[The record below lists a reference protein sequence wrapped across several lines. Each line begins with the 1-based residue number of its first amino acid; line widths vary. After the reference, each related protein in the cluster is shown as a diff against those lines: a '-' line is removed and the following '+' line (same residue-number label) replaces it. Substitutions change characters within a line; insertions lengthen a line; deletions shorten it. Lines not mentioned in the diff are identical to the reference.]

1 MASTSMKI
9 SARAP
14 PCRTSFRSR
23 SRRSSSLHARSDAA
37 DSSAPVSSSGTPV
50 KKMSMLVVGA
60 TGTLG
65 RQVVRRALDEG
76 YEVRALVRPRQNPAD
91 FLRDWG
97 AVTVKGDLNDPS
109 SLPPALVGVHTVVD
123 CATARPEESVRAV
136 DWEGK
141 VALIQACQAM
151 KIQRYVY
158 MSIANCDK
166 HPDVPLMAVK
176 SCTEE
181 YLQTS
186 GLNYTVLRACG
197 FMQALIGQYAI
208 PILEGNQVWGTD
220 DTTRTAYLNTQDAA
234 RMCLAAVRSDEAVG
248 KTLTLAGPR
257 AFTVSEVIAL
267 CEKLAGASANV
278 SKVPVSVLRT
288 AKAITGVFQ
297 WTGDAADRLAFAEVL
312 SGNEVFS
319 APMDETYDLLGLN
332 PEETTT
338 VEMYLRE
345 YYTQILKKLK
355 EVGAQSGQNR
365 FDF

>member
-1 MASTSMKI
+1 
-9 SARAP
+9 
-14 PCRTSFRSR
+14 
-23 SRRSSSLHARSDAA
+23 
-37 DSSAPVSSSGTPV
+37 
-50 KKMSMLVVGA
+50 MLVVGA

-208 PILEGNQVWGTD
+208 PILEGNQVWGTPGVM
-220 DTTRTAYLNTQDAA
+220 AY
-234 RMCLAAVRSDEAVG
+234 
-248 KTLTLAGPR
+248 
-257 AFTVSEVIAL
+257 
-267 CEKLAGASANV
+267 
-278 SKVPVSVLRT
+278 
-288 AKAITGVFQ
+288 
-297 WTGDAADRLAFAEVL
+297 
-312 SGNEVFS
+312 SGEVFER
-319 APMDETYDLLGLN
+319 A
-332 PEETTT
+332 
-338 VEMYLRE
+338 
-345 YYTQILKKLK
+345 
-355 EVGAQSGQNR
+355 
-365 FDF
+365 